1 MSMASTASGKNDLMG
16 IAKEDGAAPEIEND
30 SKEVLL
36 RMFEHL
42 IAKEKSSGQEQ
53 VRKRDAKRGV
63 RRAEAIMKAA
73 MRGSD
78 EGIT

>member
-1 MSMASTASGKNDLMG
+1 MSMVSTASSKNDLMG
-16 IAKEDGAAPEIEND
+16 IAKADGAAPEIEND

-42 IAKEKSSGQEQ
+42 IAKEKSSGVEQ